1 MKLGV
6 FLYQS
11 IALSSVLKLPVN
23 VVAISK
29 LLSLTNSTRFSKNMS
44 TCVLKNIGYL
54 GQKDAQNL
62 DLDLFNQFQFSLD
75 QLMELAGLSCAHAVA
90 KAYPIKPNLGSQ
102 VLVICGPGNNG
113 GDGLVC
119 ARHLQLFGYNP
130 IILYPKRPNKD
141 LYNRLVIQCELMGI
155 KFINE
160 LPAVE
165 NIEQNYNC
173 IVDAIFGFSFNGTGG
188 IRSPF
193 DSIIDKL
200 KQLKTPIMSVDIP
213 SGWNV
218 ELGDVNGDGIKPHS
232 LISLTAPKLFNK
244 NACFS
249 MHFLG
254 GRFVPKSIAEKYNL
268 NLPEYPDQECV
279 LKL

>member
-1 MKLGV
+1 MKLGLL
-6 FLYQS
+6 LYQS
-11 IALSSVLKLPVN
+11 IAISSVLNISVN
-23 VVAISK
+23 ATSK
-29 LLSLTNSTRFSKNMS
+29 LLSYTNLTQFSTKMS
-44 TCVLKNIGYL
+44 SCALKNIGYL
-54 GQKDAQNL
+54 GQKEAQNL
-62 DLDLFNQFQFSLD
+62 DLDLFNKFKFSLD

-90 KAYPIKPNLGSQ
+90 KAYPIEPNLGSQ

-119 ARHLQLFGYNP
+119 ARHLQLFGYKP
-130 IILYPKRPNKD
+130 TILYPKRPNKD
-141 LYNRLVIQCELMGI
+141 LYNRLVVQCQLMGI
-155 KFINE
+155 KFVNE
-160 LPAVE
+160 MPAVKE
-165 NIEQNYNC
+165 IEQNYNC

-193 DSIIDKL
+193 DSIINTL

-218 ELGDVNGDGIKPHS
+218 ELGDINGDGIKPQS

-244 NACFS
+244 NACFT

-268 NLPEYPDQECV
+268 NLPKYPGQECV
-279 LKL
+279 VKL